1 MAFADAARAG
11 NPDGFMAAIASDAMV
26 FPPGQPMVSG
36 TDAIRSLWTEMMST
50 PGFAISWQTDGAAA
64 ASSGD
69 LGYSWGTA
77 QLTMDGPDGT
87 PMTSQEKYVTV
98 WRKDAA
104 GNWKVVA
111 DIFNS
116 STPPPGAGG

>member
-1 MAFADAARAG
+1 ME
-11 NPDGFMAAIASDAMV
+11 MTAM
-26 FPPGQPMVSG
+26 
-36 TDAIRSLWTEMMST
+36 
-50 PGFAISWQTDGAAA
+50 PGFAISWQADGTAA

-77 QLTMDGPDGT
+77 QITMDGPDGT

-104 GNWKVVA
+104 GAWKVVA

-116 STPPPGAGG
+116 NTPPPGAGG